1 MAVAERIALELPE
14 LHAGQ
19 EEIKASAAR
28 FNVVAC
34 GRRYGKTLLG
44 EDLAAETALAGQPV
58 AWFSPTYKMLA
69 EVWRDLKQLLHP
81 VARRVNEQEH
91 RLELI
96 TGGTIECWSLD
107 SPDTVRGRKYKR
119 VIVDEAAMVGGLL
132 ETWRRAIRPTLTDL
146 IGDAWFLST
155 PKGLNG
161 FWVLYQQ
168 GEDPQ
173 SPEWRSWSMP
183 TTANPYI
190 SAQEVEAAR
199 GDEPE
204 RDFAQEYLAQFL
216 TDGAGVFRRVR
227 EAATATRQD
236 MGLRDHRYVFGVDW
250 GQLHDFTVVSVLD
263 VTTRQQVYLDRFN
276 QVDWYLQVGRIRVLA
291 EKFRP
296 ALVIAERNSV
306 GSPQIEAMTKLNLPV
321 WGWDASNA
329 TKHEAMTALS
339 LAFERGDI
347 KILPDPVQVGEL
359 LAYDAE
365 RLPSGVLR
373 YGAPEGMHDDT
384 VIALA
389 LSWLGARA
397 PDGRPTQREFRVE
410 A

>member
-1 MAVAERIALELPE
+1 
-14 LHAGQ
+14 
-19 EEIKASAAR
+19 
-28 FNVVAC
+28 
-34 GRRYGKTLLG
+34 
-44 EDLAAETALAGQPV
+44 
-58 AWFSPTYKMLA
+58 MLA
-69 EVWRDLKQLLHP
+69 EVWRDLKELLKP
-81 VARRVNEQEH
+81 VVRRVSEQEH

-96 TGGTIECWSLD
+96 TGGTVECWSLD
-107 SPDTVRGRKYKR
+107 SPDTVRGRKYAR

-146 IGDAWFLST
+146 VGDAWFLGT

-168 GEDPQ
+168 GEDPHQ
-173 SPEWRSWSMP
+173 PDWRSWSMP

-204 RDFAQEYLAQFL
+204 RDFAQEYLAAFL

-227 EAATATRQD
+227 EAATARRQD
-236 MGLRDHRYVFGVDW
+236 AAVATHRYVFGVDW
-250 GQLHDFTVVSVLD
+250 GQLHDFTVVSVVD
-263 VTTRQQVYLDRFN
+263 VTTRSQVHLDRFN
-276 QVDWYLQVGRIRVLA
+276 RIDWYLQVGRIRVLA

-306 GSPQIEAMTKLNLPV
+306 GSPQLEAMQRLNLPV

-329 TKHEAMTALS
+329 TKHEAMSALA

-347 KILPDPVQVGEL
+347 SILDDPVQIGEL

-373 YGAPEGMHDDT
+373 YGAPEGMHDDC
-384 VIALA
+384 VVSLALA
-389 LSWLGARA
+389 WLGART
-397 PDGRPTQREFRVE
+397 PDGRPRQRDFRVE